1 MTLFRD
7 ENERSLI
14 SDALNVILNDSN
26 GAKGEGIG
34 EDEFMSR
41 VQCPVLKI
49 SHDPVG
55 FYRQMVE
62 SGVQF
67 ESGKLKKE
75 FSILFAALDKL
86 GSKDEDIR
94 TKNKKG
100 LVGGFIAWLN
110 T

>member
-1 MTLFRD
+1 
-7 ENERSLI
+7 
-14 SDALNVILNDSN
+14 
-26 GAKGEGIG
+26 
-34 EDEFMSR
+34 MSR

-75 FSILFAALDKL
+75 FSVLFSAMDKL
-86 GSKDEDIR
+86 GSKDETVKVR
-94 TKNKKG
+94 KKKG
-100 LVGGFIAWLN
+100 LVGGFIDWLN